1 MNGRVNK
8 YIYHKVI
15 ENITN
20 EHVEGNEDVEEDT
33 SLLSGLLVQ
42 HWMWKL
48 GDSRLDTMF

>member
-20 EHVEGNEDVEEDT
+20 EHVEGNEDVEENT

-42 HWMWKL
+42 HGMRKL
-48 GDSRLDTMF
+48 GDSRLDAML